1 MEADTLKKILVYSAV
16 AVVLG
21 VVLTLAPLIA
31 LAGIKAEYHFLM
43 RLPLSEGLE
52 QLEGTHG
59 LEEPKYSIS
68 DVEILGFSFV
78 IASVAY
84 LLFKRRT
91 SHHDYRW
98 GRPFPF

>member
-21 VVLTLAPLIA
+21 LALTLVPLITIT
-31 LAGIKAEYHFLM
+31 LAVRVENHFVM
-43 RLPLSEGLE
+43 RRSVPEGLE
-52 QLEGTHG
+52 QLEGPNHST
-59 LEEPKYSIS
+59 S
-68 DVEILGFSFV
+68 DMKILAFSFV

-91 SHHDYRW
+91 SHHDNRW